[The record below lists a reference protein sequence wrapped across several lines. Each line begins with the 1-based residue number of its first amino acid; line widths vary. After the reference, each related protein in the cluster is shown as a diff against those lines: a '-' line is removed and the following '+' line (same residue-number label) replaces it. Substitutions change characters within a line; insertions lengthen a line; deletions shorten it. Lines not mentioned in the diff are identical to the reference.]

1 MTGHAFVGQGW
12 HWPVETDA
20 TGAFALTGGSTL
32 LEQAMYLILS
42 TTPGERPMRPEF
54 GARLRQFVFASGDAT
69 TAGQIATEVRSAL
82 ERWEPRVEVGEVV
95 VTIDPDDASTLWI
108 DVTYRVRSTN
118 DRRNLVFPFYVI
130 GRHEEAGE
138 ALPGGPPSPGMSLG
152 TSPGTSATG
161 ASPASPV
168 PALVRRSS

>member
-1 MTGHAFVGQGW
+1 MTGHAFVGTGW

-20 TGAFALTGGSTL
+20 TGAFALTSGSTL

-54 GARLRQFVFASGDAT
+54 GAQLRQFVFESGDAT
-69 TAGQIATEVRSAL
+69 TAGRIATEVRAAL
-82 ERWEPRVEVGEVV
+82 LRWEPRVDVGEVA

-108 DVTYRVRSTN
+108 DVAYRVRSTN

-130 GRHEEAGE
+130 GRHEEADE
-138 ALPGGPPSPGMSLG
+138 ALPASSSNGHGTLPTTLPSVPP
-152 TSPGTSATG
+152 
-161 ASPASPV
+161 PA
-168 PALVRRSS
+168 PALARRSS